1 MYTTAT
7 HMLKGPQ
14 VNCHLFGIDLKKK
27 KLINNNQ
34 FH

>member
-27 KLINNNQ
+27 KIDK
-34 FH
+34 